1 MGKEV
6 ATQGKS
12 VEQVVQLYENIDSS
26 LKHWFVLQSLLL
38 ILQQRSQSTDTISHS
53 SLGLT
58 LSLLQQDSSP
68 NYMLT
73 CSSSLLIPSL
83 ATTPSR
89 YSPTSPLSWASIS
102 LQNIIHRRRTHCA
115 PSTTLPPTRLSAY
128 SFRLN
133 EQQLHSHL
141 PPTTPHPET
150 LLPSP
155 CPCRCTARRCRWVL
169 EGLR

>member
-12 VEQVVQLYENIDSS
+12 VEQVVQLYENIDLS
-26 LKHWFVLQSLLL
+26 LKHCFVLQSLLL
-38 ILQQRSQSTDTISHS
+38 ILQQRSQSTDNISHS
-53 SLGLT
+53 SLELTHT
-58 LSLLQQDSSP
+58 LSQDSSP

-89 YSPTSPLSWASIS
+89 YLPTSPLSWASIS
-102 LQNIIHRRRTHCA
+102 LQNIIHRRRTDCA
-115 PSTTLPPTRLSAY
+115 PSTPLPPTKLSAY

-133 EQQLHSHL
+133 EQHLHSHL